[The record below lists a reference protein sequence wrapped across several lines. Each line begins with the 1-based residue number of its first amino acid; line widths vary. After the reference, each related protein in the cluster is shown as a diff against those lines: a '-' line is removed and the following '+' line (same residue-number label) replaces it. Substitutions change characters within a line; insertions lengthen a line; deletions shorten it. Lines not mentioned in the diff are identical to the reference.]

1 MTDQVIITFP
11 EISDESWKKILDIK
25 PVVEIWDSKTRT
37 TYKTK
42 WDGSRLSEEIK
53 MWFDFPDN
61 IHLKGE
67 PKDV

>member
-1 MTDQVIITFP
+1 MTDQVVITFP

-25 PVVEIWDSKTRT
+25 PVVEIWDSKTRKT
-37 TYKTK
+37 HKTK
-42 WDGSRLSEEIK
+42 WNGSRLSEEII

-67 PKDV
+67 QEE